1 MSIIAISP
9 TFGSEGRAIGQAVAQ
24 ALEYRFIDR
33 EIILK
38 AAEEHHIQAEKL
50 EQVDERGLSFWERL
64 YEEKRKYLIFIESAV
79 FELAEPGDVV
89 IVGRGGPI
97 LLADIEHALRV
108 RTIAPSE
115 VRVRRIMAREQL
127 DHKAAAAR
135 VKTVDRE
142 YASRIEYL
150 YGVDWGQPE
159 LYDLV
164 LNTAREPF
172 AWMVDAL
179 AHLVRNERFRP
190 TESSVQKMRDLTLA
204 SRVRA
209 ALAAD
214 PTTGNANIEV
224 VAKDGAVQLKGVVFS
239 SSMLEAAAKVAERA
253 PGVKAVSWEAVEIPQ
268 IYPGPMM

>member
-1 MSIIAISP
+1 MSIIAIAP
-9 TFGSEGRAIGQAVAQ
+9 TFGSEGRAIGRALAQ

-38 AAEEHHIQAEKL
+38 AAEEHHIQTEKL

-89 IVGRGGPI
+89 IVGRGATI
-97 LLADIEHALRV
+97 LVADIEHALRL

-115 VRVRRIMAREQL
+115 IRVRRIMARENL
-127 DHKAAAAR
+127 DKRSAAAR

-150 YGVDWGQPE
+150 YGLDWTLPE

-172 AWMVDAL
+172 GWAVEAL
-179 AHLVRNERFRP
+179 AHLVRTERYRP
-190 TESSVQKMRDLTLA
+190 TESSLQKMRDLTLA
-204 SRVRA
+204 SQVRA

-224 VAKDGAVQLKGVVFS
+224 VAREGSVQLKGVVFS
-239 SSMLEAAAKVAERA
+239 SSMLEAAAKVAERV
-253 PGVKAVSWEAVEIPQ
+253 PGVRTVSWEAVEIPQ